1 MRQPRII
8 WGGTLGA
15 LVLVDLWAAYN
26 AIDGDSL
33 SEVVRDTFRTD
44 TNAGRA
50 VLIGAWVG
58 LSAWVIPHWCRHID
72 LDRLAT

>member
-1 MRQPRII
+1 MRRPLAT
-8 WGGTLGA
+8 WAAVLGTLVA
-15 LVLVDLWAAYN
+15 YDVHCAYN
-26 AIDGDSL
+26 DTEGDSL
-33 SEVVRDTFRTD
+33 SECLRVALRTD